1 MAVTPATSIDRGA
14 PSPSAGVPRFDRHFF
29 DRAPSISRLG
39 EGALG
44 GKAASLARV
53 DQRILPSL
61 DRERFAG
68 WDVGVP
74 RMVVLGTD
82 LFDQFLDHNG
92 LRELALSDAPD
103 DRIAHAFVKAPLP
116 TLQLGDLRSLAREVH
131 SPLAVRSSSLL
142 EDALEHPFA
151 GVYATKMIPN
161 NAAGADARFRA
172 LTEAIKLVWA
182 STFFA
187 APKAYARSIGRDVAD
202 EKMAVLIQEVVGR
215 RRGDRYYPTLSGV
228 ARSWNYYPIGP
239 AKPEQ
244 GLLSLALGLGRTIV
258 DGGVAWTVSPAFP
271 ARPMP
276 FGSVG
281 ELLRGTQTRFWAVH
295 MGRSERDPL
304 RETEYMVQ
312 PDLAA
317 AEYDDVLR
325 HVASTLAGA
334 RLVPGVGRDGPRAL
348 DFAPILGLPGIPLV
362 ELVKELLRLSEAELG
377 GPVEIEF
384 AVDLDPRRGLPARF
398 GFLQV
403 RPMAVH
409 GAGEELPESELSGDD
424 VLLASRSALG
434 NGVIED
440 IRDVVFVEPS
450 TFDAAKTRA
459 MADEV
464 EAADLR
470 LTGTPYL
477 LIGFGRWGSSD
488 PWLGVPVDWS
498 RIAGAKVI
506 VEASIP
512 GMSPDPSQGSHLFQN
527 LIAFGT
533 LYLTVRSGSTID
545 WERLRAA
552 TAVHAGEFVRHVRL
566 ERPLSIVADGRA
578 RRAVVRTS

>member
-1 MAVTPATSIDRGA
+1 MIGRETSTSYGHSGA
-14 PSPSAGVPRFDRHFF
+14 EVPRFDRRFF
-29 DRAPSISRLG
+29 TGASCISRLG

-44 GKAASLARV
+44 GKASSLVRV
-53 DQRILPSL
+53 DQRILPGL
-61 DRERFAG
+61 DADRFPG
-68 WDVGVP
+68 WQVQVP

-82 LFDQFLDHNG
+82 LFEQFLDHND
-92 LRELALSDAPD
+92 LRELALSDLPD
-103 DRIAHAFVKAPLP
+103 DRIAHAFVQAALP
-116 TLQLGDLRSLAREVH
+116 TLQLGDLRALASEVH
-131 SPLAVRSSSLL
+131 TPLAVRSSSLL

-172 LTEAIKLVWA
+172 LTDAIKLVWA

-187 APKAYARSIGRDVAD
+187 AAKAYARSIGKTVAD
-202 EKMAVLIQEVVGR
+202 ERMAVLVQEVVGS
-215 RRGDRYYPTLSGV
+215 RRGDRFYPTLSGV
-228 ARSWNYYPIGP
+228 ARSWNYYPTGP
-239 AKPEQ
+239 AEPEQ

-271 ARPMP
+271 SRPMP
-276 FGSVG
+276 FGSTG

-304 RETEYMVQ
+304 RETEFMVQ

-317 AEYDDVLR
+317 AEYDDSLR
-325 HVASTLAGA
+325 HVASTLAGD

-348 DFAPILGLPGIPLV
+348 NFAPILGMDGIPLV
-362 ELVKELLRLSEAELG
+362 DLVKDLLRLSEAELG

-403 RPMAVH
+403 RPMAVQ
-409 GAGEELPESELSGDD
+409 GGGVELPEADLSGDD
-424 VLLASRSALG
+424 VLLASRQALG
-434 NGVIED
+434 NGVLDD
-440 IRDVVFVEPS
+440 IADVVFVDPD
-450 TFDAAKTRA
+450 TFAAARTPV

-470 LTGTPYL
+470 LQGTPYL

-498 RIAGAKVI
+498 RISGARVI
-506 VEASIP
+506 VEAGIP
-512 GMSPDPSQGSHLFQN
+512 GMSPDPSQGSHFFQN

-545 WERLRAA
+545 WQRLKAA
-552 TAVHAGEFVRHVRL
+552 PSVHTGAFVRHVRL
-566 ERPLSIVADGRA
+566 ERPLRIVADGRN
-578 RRAVVRTS
+578 RRAVVTAP